1 MGGGVPLHLAEKT
14 RLVVSESVPKRE
26 PRYVN
31 RPWFHALMC
40 PRFICDAVQLMILI
54 RWANRSGDKNNV
66 RTRRFGNCQRTAPPS
81 THYWRSPPHIPLFLL
96 LPILLILLPL
106 STSTNLVKTMI
117 LNFWSQAL
125 FVFKRHCGHLD
136 TLCIFDM
143 LDGFFW
149 TFMTCDNIGTSTLE
163 LWSMRFNLQLQN
175 ILQCFVEPMHLCVST
190 EHIIAL
196 QISLLCSYSFVM
208 EHNKWKSKY
217 R

>member
-1 MGGGVPLHLAEKT
+1 MGGGEPPHLAEKT

-96 LPILLILLPL
+96 LPILLLLLPL

-117 LNFWSQAL
+117 LNFSSQAL
-125 FVFKRHCGHLD
+125 FVFKRHCGH
-136 TLCIFDM
+136 IY
-143 LDGFFW
+143 GHYAFW
-149 TFMTCDNIGTSTLE
+149 TYWIFLGPHE
-163 LWSMRFNLQLQN
+163 LWQN
-175 ILQCFVEPMHLCVST
+175 CYCHFRTLINEIQF
-190 EHIIAL
+190 AA
-196 QISLLCSYSFVM
+196 
-208 EHNKWKSKY
+208 SKY
-217 R
+217 FATFCWTDALVR